1 MNDFKNIFRYRE
13 DVLFGE
19 KAYLTTAYF
28 VSPSVICTGRS
39 QAEFDTEGTG
49 NILLFQNGETS
60 MDTIEAP
67 ADLDEANNN
76 VNSKS
81 LKNFGHFAC
90 KRVSFFC
97 RTFGLDIFVS

>member
-1 MNDFKNIFRYRE
+1 M
-13 DVLFGE
+13 FGE

-49 NILLFQNGETS
+49 NMLLFQNGETS

-67 ADLDEANNN
+67 ANLDEANSS
-76 VNSKS
+76 VS
-81 LKNFGHFAC
+81 FC
-90 KRVSFFC
+90 KIFEKLHYLMVSFFC
-97 RTFGLDIFVS
+97 RIFGLGIFVS

>member
-1 MNDFKNIFRYRE
+1 M
-13 DVLFGE
+13 FGE

-67 ADLDEANNN
+67 ADLDEANNS
-76 VNSKS
+76 VS
-81 LKNFGHFAC
+81 FC
-90 KRVSFFC
+90 KIFEKLHYFTVSFFC
-97 RTFGLDIFVS
+97 RIFGLGIFVS